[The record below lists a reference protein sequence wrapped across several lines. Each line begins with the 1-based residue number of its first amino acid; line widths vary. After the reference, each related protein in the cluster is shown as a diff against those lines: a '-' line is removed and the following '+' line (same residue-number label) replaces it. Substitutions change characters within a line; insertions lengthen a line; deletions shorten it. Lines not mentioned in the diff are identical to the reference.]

1 MRVFGSRNRTP
12 GSLIAIVVLTM
23 CGDAAS
29 IPPRIPADAVPVATT
44 RAHHI
49 DASRVAGDAV
59 DPERLRDLLEDAGFQ
74 GGTERVGS
82 DRPHGLDRVAVR
94 ALAFD
99 GADGAERYL
108 GWVRAHVDEIL
119 GAAESTELLRVDG
132 VGDVPVFR
140 HIPGD
145 CCPKASVAYL
155 AAWRDGPIV
164 ITLEMAGPA
173 VTPTVL
179 DDAADAVRLD
189 RP

>member
-1 MRVFGSRNRTP
+1 
-12 GSLIAIVVLTM
+12 M
-23 CGDAAS
+23 CGHAAD
-29 IPPRIPADAVPVATT
+29 IPPRIPADAVPAATT
-44 RAHHI
+44 RAQHI
-49 DASRVAGDAV
+49 DVSQVAGDAV
-59 DPERLRDLLEDAGFQ
+59 DPEALRDLLEDAGFQ
-74 GGTERVGS
+74 GGTERAGS
-82 DRPHGLDRVAVR
+82 DRPRGLERVTVR
-94 ALAFD
+94 ALSFD

-108 GWVRAHVDEIL
+108 GWVRGHVDEIL
-119 GAAESTELLRVDG
+119 GASESTEPLRVNG
-132 VGDVPVFR
+132 VGSVPVFR

-189 RP
+189 GP